1 MNNEYSITESIKRIE
16 DELMASMIR
25 NLRNH
30 RAEEIAEG
38 YNWEQWQVKQLEALE
53 RYKKRNAKKYGNEFK
68 DINQQIGALLTLAR
82 QEGDM
87 TQEIKILNAIKNGFK
102 ADRVSPELAA
112 SFFLT
117 NDRKLE
123 ALINATVSDMGRAE
137 TAILRMANDK
147 YRRIIF
153 DAQMYANSGAGTY
166 EKAVDMATL
175 DMRRAGLNCVEYK
188 NGARHTLSDYAD
200 MAIRT
205 ASKRAYLYGEGE
217 KRQEWGIGTVIMVKR
232 GNPCPKCAPF
242 VGRVLIDDVWSG
254 GKPDGKHKLMSDAI
268 KAGLYHPRCKD
279 SHTTY
284 FDGITEEE
292 PYTEEEQE
300 ELEEEYVQEQ
310 RENYYRRHAEQC
322 DRLGEYAL
330 DADNIARYSS
340 RRDDWN
346 ALADGDLIIL
356 DFMGKPQIFTNERFK
371 VKAYE
376 VNGMYGIF
384 TQTNSKD
391 AKNTIEFI
399 SKMQHNDV
407 IKDVSKTVVVKDL
420 PGIAAYDHVTDVLY
434 VNERLSNKTFI
445 DEQLSSE
452 YFVAENAEEVI
463 KHEMFHKKHWD
474 FVMTKSENHVNIK
487 HEIEAEL
494 HKYVAEQQSYDE
506 LYISK
511 TVSGNA
517 MNLFKYCDSL
527 NELIAEVMLQEE
539 KGIVKDEIL
548 LQLARG
554 CIE

>member
-25 NLRNH
+25 NLRHH

-53 RYKKRNAKKYGNEFK
+53 RYKKRNARKYLNEFK

-87 TQEIKILNAIKNGFK
+87 SQEIKILNAIKNGFK

-242 VGRVLIDDVWSG
+242 VGKVLIDDVWSG
-254 GKPDGKHKLMSDAI
+254 GSPDGKHKLMSDAI

-284 FDGITEEE
+284 FEGITEED
-292 PYTEEEQE
+292 PYTDEERE
-300 ELEEEYVQEQ
+300 ELEEEYNQEQ
-310 RENYYRRHAEQC
+310 KLKYAENQAEKFGRLAEYSLDEENRRGYEARVGEWEET
-322 DRLGEYAL
+322 RRKYFRGARFRTGEKNAIEYAN
-330 DADNIARYSS
+330 DMKYKKTFEDVTEEWFR
-340 RRDDWN
+340 N
-346 ALADGDLIIL
+346 ATPNSHEITIL
-356 DFMGKPQIFTNERFK
+356 DYIVHNDMI
-371 VKAYE
+371 YE
-376 VNGMYGIF
+376 VDGKNVILDPKPREYEIAEILKNTFGGRIAMRPRVNYPQNIPSGDYEIRGEIF
-384 TQTNSKD
+384 DLKTPETNNKHKLYNMTNSKKKQSNNFIYD
-391 AKNTIEFI
+391 ISICGMSVDEAIYQIE
-399 SKMQHNDV
+399 NDV
-407 IKDVSKTVVVKDL
+407 YASDHTRFVKKIILIKDSK
-420 PGIAAYDHVTDVLY
+420 I
-434 VNERLSNKTFI
+434 
-445 DEQLSSE
+445 
-452 YFVAENAEEVI
+452 I
-463 KHEMFHKKHWD
+463 KVYSRK
-474 FVMTKSENHVNIK
+474 
-487 HEIEAEL
+487 
-494 HKYVAEQQSYDE
+494 
-506 LYISK
+506 
-511 TVSGNA
+511 
-517 MNLFKYCDSL
+517 
-527 NELIAEVMLQEE
+527 
-539 KGIVKDEIL
+539 
-548 LQLARG
+548 
-554 CIE
+554 

>member
-1 MNNEYSITESIKRIE
+1 
-16 DELMASMIR
+16 MASMIR

-30 RAEEIAEG
+30 RAEEISEG

-53 RYKKRNAKKYGNEFK
+53 QYKKRNAIKYGSEFK

-82 QEGDM
+82 QEGNM
-87 TQEIKILNAIKNGFK
+87 SQEVKILNAIKNGFK

-284 FDGITEEE
+284 FDGITEED
-292 PYTEEEQE
+292 PYTDEEQE
-300 ELEEEYVQEQ
+300 ELEKEYAQEQ
-310 RENYYRRHAEQC
+310 RENYYSRHAEQC
-322 DRLGEYAL
+322 DRIGEYAL
-330 DADNIARYSS
+330 DSDNIARYSS

-346 ALADGDLIIL
+346 TLADGDLIIL

-420 PGIAAYDHVTDVLY
+420 PGVAAYDHVGNILY
-434 VNERLSNKTFI
+434 VNEKLSNELYIAKNV
-445 DEQLSSE
+445 SSS
-452 YFVAENAEEVI
+452 YFVAENAEDVI

-474 FVMTKSENHVNIK
+474 FVMTNGENYVTIK
-487 HEIEAEL
+487 HEIESEL
-494 HKYVAEQQSYDE
+494 HKYIAEQQIYDK

-517 MNLFKYCDSL
+517 YDAMLMHNSL
-527 NELIAEVMLQEE
+527 NELIAEVLLQEE
-539 KGIVKDEIL
+539 KGIVKDETL
-548 LQLARG
+548 LKLVRG
-554 CIE
+554 CVG